1 MNTLTVIDLN
11 DSNIRVASGDQ
22 MLLSSPGYAVIK
34 DNKIAFGT
42 SAAKLTRI
50 YPRSTHDDYWYR
62 LGQEAIQSTSNQIR
76 HNADLA
82 YMQLAEIYEQ
92 AGKPTNS
99 LIAVPSSFNQDQLG
113 LLLGLL
119 KAANFQNVKLIDS
132 ALLASIKALNQG
144 EQLHLDIQLHQ
155 SVLTRIETDKNHQ
168 VIATEILPDIGL
180 MGIHEQCARLI
191 SHEFINQSRFDP
203 HHNAETEQLLF
214 EKIPDCL
221 ARLTD
226 TSISKMDIEYKSQSY
241 SANITRE
248 TILKELLP
256 LYERIYKRL
265 EKSKELLLSHRF
277 GNLPGFIEGIDNAY
291 MLDEFALFATAK
303 DYMDYFHK
311 SDPDNNYL
319 SKLPVIKA
327 VGSPKNTSTEKH
339 QSTDITHILINDIA
353 YKLDGRQ
360 YFFTVDHQLE
370 TKKSPGSQ
378 YSVHYQDGHY
388 SVQNE
393 NNAQVFLNDNI
404 INSKT
409 VLGLGDRIKTT
420 AEKSSTLIM
429 VK

>member
-22 MLLSSPGYAVIK
+22 MLLNSPGYAVIK
-34 DNKIAFGT
+34 DNKIAFGA

-99 LIAVPSSFNQDQLG
+99 VIAVPSSFNQDQLG

-119 KAANFQNVKLIDS
+119 KAADFQDVKLIDS
-132 ALLASIKALNQG
+132 ALLASIKALHQG

-168 VIATEILPDIGL
+168 VIATEVLPDIGL

-221 ARLTD
+221 VKLTN
-226 TSISKMDIEYKSQSY
+226 TSISKIDIEYKSQSY

-256 LYERIYKRL
+256 LYERIYKRID
-265 EKSKELLLSHRF
+265 KSEALLLSHRF
-277 GNLPGFIEGIDNAY
+277 GNLPGFIEGIDNAS

-303 DYMDYFHK
+303 NYTDYFHK

-319 SKLPVIKA
+319 SELPVIGP
-327 VGSPKNTSTEKH
+327 VGNSKKTIGEKH
-339 QSTDITHILINDIA
+339 QATDITHILINDIA

-360 YFFTVDHQLE
+360 YFFTIDHQLE
-370 TKKSPGSQ
+370 TKQSPGSH
-378 YSVHYQDGHY
+378 YSILHQEGHY
-388 SVQNE
+388 SVQSE
-393 NNAQVFLNDNI
+393 NNAQVFVNNNMV
-404 INSKT
+404 NSKQI
-409 VLGLGDRIKTT
+409 LGLGDKIKTT
-420 AEKSSTLIM
+420 ADKNSTLIK